1 MTTDKPLTIAVIV
14 GSTRPGRIGPAIAD
28 WITQHLDQAG
38 GFVLDR
44 IDPAEPTD
52 DASTASRLDRADG
65 FVVVTPE
72 YNHSFPASLKE
83 LIDGH
88 GTPWQA
94 KPVAFV
100 SYGAFSGG
108 IRAIEHLRGVFAELH
123 AATLRDTVSLPMIW
137 EHLDDQ
143 GVLVAP
149 AAAEAAAKVLVDR
162 LAWWA
167 AALAEARTRSPYA
180 A

>member
-1 MTTDKPLTIAVIV
+1 MTTSNPLTIAVIL
-14 GSTRPGRIGPAIAD
+14 GSTRPGRVGPAVAD
-28 WITQHLDQAG
+28 WITQHLDQSG
-38 GFVLDR
+38 GFVLDLV
-44 IDPAEPTD
+44 DPAEPEDHHATRV
-52 DASTASRLDRADG
+52 RLERADG

-72 YNHSFPASLKE
+72 YNHSFPAPLKE
-83 LIDGH
+83 LIDAH
-88 GTPWQA
+88 GRPWQA

-108 IRAIEHLRGVFAELH
+108 LRAIEHLRGVYAELH
-123 AATLRDTVSLPMIW
+123 AATLRDTVSLPMVW
-137 EHLDDQ
+137 EHLDDR
-143 GVLVAP
+143 GRLVAP
-149 AAAEAAAKVLVDR
+149 AAAEGAAKVLVDR